1 MPTHDHV
8 NIGIGVNEPMSAK
21 SLRAVAEFEYLY
33 TNKAANLFDPQ
44 LVADLAGQPRA
55 YSTHADSLAALK
67 WLRDKHPDSYML
79 LNHPSRYAGKYTIGQ
94 LREMHD
100 LAPSIFF
107 AIEGM
112 VGNQMEPDR
121 GGYAEAYTPAKLPNR
136 TYGGVDYLV
145 AQLGGTWDALLGEGR
160 RIWTVADSDFHFR
173 VNATGQYSSGYAP
186 ASTPAPMSGRTARTW
201 RRWSPA

>member
-1 MPTHDHV
+1 
-8 NIGIGVNEPMSAK
+8 
-21 SLRAVAEFEYLY
+21 
-33 TNKAANLFDPQ
+33 
-44 LVADLAGQPRA
+44 
-55 YSTHADSLAALK
+55 
-67 WLRDKHPDSYML
+67 
-79 LNHPSRYAGKYTIGQ
+79 
-94 LREMHD
+94 MHD

-145 AQLGGTWDALLGEGR
+145 AQLGGTWTLLGEGR

-173 VNATGQYSSGYAP
+173 VNATASTAAATPP